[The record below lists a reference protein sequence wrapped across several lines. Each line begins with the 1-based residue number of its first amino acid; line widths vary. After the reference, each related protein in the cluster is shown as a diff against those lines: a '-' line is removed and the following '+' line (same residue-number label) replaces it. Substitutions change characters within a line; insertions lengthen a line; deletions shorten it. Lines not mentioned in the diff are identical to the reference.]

1 MAGKNEQIMETEK
14 KVKGWK
20 GPKPWKLS
28 KEENRKG
35 GSQSTMAKSVSHMR
49 ICVPNCPLF
58 PCPYQPLS
66 KTNPDKKGRPQC
78 ALNCG
83 YTNDAGEH
91 VPMNES
97 TKARIFR
104 LLYQGKE
111 GIIRE
116 TAEALTDMALK
127 KGRDQSVKAA
137 SLYVER
143 LINYGEF
150 VFGKT
155 VKQEVSGSLSTGLT
169 AEDFKKAFEQRQK
182 PNNNSAKSEKEE
194 ENNVKS

>member
-1 MAGKNEQIMETEK
+1 
-14 KVKGWK
+14 
-20 GPKPWKLS
+20 
-28 KEENRKG
+28 
-35 GSQSTMAKSVSHMR
+35 
-49 ICVPNCPLF
+49 
-58 PCPYQPLS
+58 
-66 KTNPDKKGRPQC
+66 
-78 ALNCG
+78 
-83 YTNDAGEH
+83 
-91 VPMNES
+91 MNES